1 MSGADLLGYLIL
13 YAAVGFFVTTL
24 AVAFWTELDEDDALI
39 VTALWPLVVFIP
51 IAAAALVVGEWIR
64 RRLNI
69 RVRP

>member
-1 MSGADLLGYLIL
+1 MSAGDLLGYLIL

-24 AVAFWTELDEDDALI
+24 AVAFWTKLDEDYALI

-51 IAAAALVVGEWIR
+51 IAAAALVVGEWIW